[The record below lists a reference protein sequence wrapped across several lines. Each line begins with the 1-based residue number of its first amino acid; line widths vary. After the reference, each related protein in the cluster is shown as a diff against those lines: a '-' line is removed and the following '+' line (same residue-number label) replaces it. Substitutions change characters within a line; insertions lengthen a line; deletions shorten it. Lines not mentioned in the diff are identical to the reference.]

1 MHLPGKTWIQQLHKN
16 AIHIAFRVYAFI
28 QHIKIANAICSKL
41 VDRTQSQSCGP
52 LLAKNWSSLVQSDPG
67 VLVMIWLI
75 KTDTYKIWM
84 KFIPRHNKMDQFSM
98 YLCLS
103 KIPAMESRCYIC
115 KALLQRLELSS
126 TIDREEILRS
136 KSFTPGLYELN
147 FDNSIAVINEAI
159 VGAHKGHRIAI
170 AIS

>member
-1 MHLPGKTWIQQLHKN
+1 
-16 AIHIAFRVYAFI
+16 
-28 QHIKIANAICSKL
+28 
-41 VDRTQSQSCGP
+41 
-52 LLAKNWSSLVQSDPG
+52 
-67 VLVMIWLI
+67 
-75 KTDTYKIWM
+75 
-84 KFIPRHNKMDQFSM
+84 M

-136 KSFTPGLYELN
+136 KSFTPGLYELGS
-147 FDNSIAVINEAI
+147 DNSIAVINEAI